1 MTKRVLIFGGTGFL
15 GLSLAQHLEQ
25 RGLTPVLV
33 ARNKVST
40 NYKLVLWDGM
50 MDRKREISIGEFDQ
64 SIIQLQ
70 KHKFKLLEQVEQI
83 NLQISF
89 LRQQQ
94 EQLINV

>member
-1 MTKRVLIFGGTGFL
+1 
-15 GLSLAQHLEQ
+15 
-25 RGLTPVLV
+25 
-33 ARNKVST
+33 
-40 NYKLVLWDGM
+40 M
-50 MDRKREISIGEFDQ
+50 MNREREISIGEYDR

-70 KHKFKLLEQVEQI
+70 KHKFKLLQQVEQI

>member
-1 MTKRVLIFGGTGFL
+1 
-15 GLSLAQHLEQ
+15 
-25 RGLTPVLV
+25 
-33 ARNKVST
+33 
-40 NYKLVLWDGM
+40 M

-70 KHKFKLLEQVEQI
+70 KHKFKLLAQVEQI

>member
-1 MTKRVLIFGGTGFL
+1 
-15 GLSLAQHLEQ
+15 
-25 RGLTPVLV
+25 
-33 ARNKVST
+33 
-40 NYKLVLWDGM
+40 M

-70 KHKFKLLEQVEQI
+70 KHKFELLERVEQI

-94 EQLINV
+94 EKLINV

>member
-1 MTKRVLIFGGTGFL
+1 
-15 GLSLAQHLEQ
+15 
-25 RGLTPVLV
+25 
-33 ARNKVST
+33 
-40 NYKLVLWDGM
+40 M

-70 KHKFKLLEQVEQI
+70 KHKFKPLEQVEQI

>member
-1 MTKRVLIFGGTGFL
+1 MEKQV
-15 GLSLAQHLEQ
+15 
-25 RGLTPVLV
+25 
-33 ARNKVST
+33 
-40 NYKLVLWDGM
+40 
-50 MDRKREISIGEFDQ
+50 EISIGEFDQ

>member
-1 MTKRVLIFGGTGFL
+1 MNQQVEMRV
-15 GLSLAQHLEQ
+15 
-25 RGLTPVLV
+25 
-33 ARNKVST
+33 
-40 NYKLVLWDGM
+40 
-50 MDRKREISIGEFDQ
+50 GEFDQ
-64 SIIQLQ
+64 SIIELQ

>member
-1 MTKRVLIFGGTGFL
+1 MEKQV
-15 GLSLAQHLEQ
+15 
-25 RGLTPVLV
+25 
-33 ARNKVST
+33 
-40 NYKLVLWDGM
+40 
-50 MDRKREISIGEFDQ
+50 EIRIGEFDR
-64 SIIQLQ
+64 SIIELQ

>member
-1 MTKRVLIFGGTGFL
+1 
-15 GLSLAQHLEQ
+15 
-25 RGLTPVLV
+25 
-33 ARNKVST
+33 
-40 NYKLVLWDGM
+40 

-64 SIIQLQ
+64 SIIALQ

>member
-1 MTKRVLIFGGTGFL
+1 
-15 GLSLAQHLEQ
+15 
-25 RGLTPVLV
+25 
-33 ARNKVST
+33 
-40 NYKLVLWDGM
+40 M
-50 MDRKREISIGEFDQ
+50 MDRKCEISIGEFDQ

>member
-1 MTKRVLIFGGTGFL
+1 
-15 GLSLAQHLEQ
+15 
-25 RGLTPVLV
+25 
-33 ARNKVST
+33 
-40 NYKLVLWDGM
+40 
-50 MDRKREISIGEFDQ
+50 MDRELELSIGEFDQ

-83 NLQISF
+83 NQNISF

>member
-1 MTKRVLIFGGTGFL
+1 MNRQV
-15 GLSLAQHLEQ
+15 
-25 RGLTPVLV
+25 
-33 ARNKVST
+33 
-40 NYKLVLWDGM
+40 
-50 MDRKREISIGEFDQ
+50 EIKIGEFDR